1 MKPLVVTTICSA
13 LLIASDLTAQSSNPR
28 RPLWGDLTPGPYAVG
43 FKVTYRLDRSRTWDP
58 TPDSLAEGESAR
70 PIRVSV
76 WYPAKPPRGA
86 HPMPYRAY
94 LMQTAPNRFFGR
106 LNALIERADV
116 MPMRDVIF
124 RGSHSLFQQFLALP
138 TAAFANAPA
147 AAGRF
152 PVIGYSAG
160 YNNRSHDNSV
170 LAEYLASHGFIVVTV
185 PQLGTS
191 ATRLTLRINPVDLE
205 TQTRD
210 LEFAIGEALAGSNAA
225 PRKLGVMGYSM
236 GGLVALLLAARN
248 PNVDAMAGLD
258 PSIRAP
264 RFVELVTRAPQ
275 FEPRNIRAP
284 LLSLQSGNPSE
295 ATAQD
300 TTVVHALW
308 FADRY
313 VAQVGN
319 AAHGDFSDFA
329 VYADL
334 FDLDVQG
341 RTAAEARQSHAAVS
355 KAVLGFFQATLRGDS
370 TAFST
375 VLRSSPLLRM
385 RFSPRLDAPSERDFA
400 IMVVR
405 HGYEHARA
413 ALEAAMAHRDPGV
426 DPIDQPTLNRLGYG
440 LLEQGNAA
448 AAVGVFRLNIAA
460 HPKPA
465 DAYDSLTDG
474 LLGARD
480 TTGAVAAYQQ
490 LLGVL
495 DADSTL
501 SADAREEFRRNTQ
514 SRLQQ
519 LGR

>member
-1 MKPLVVTTICSA
+1 MKTTVALFSGMVLSSLLVGQTTR
-13 LLIASDLTAQSSNPR
+13 TTQSSNSQ
-28 RPLWGDLTPGPYAVG
+28 RPLWGELTPGPYAVG

-58 TPDSLAEGESAR
+58 TPDSIAQGESAR
-70 PIRVSV
+70 PIRVSI
-76 WYPAKPPRGA
+76 WYPAKPARAARPI
-86 HPMPYRAY
+86 PYRAY
-94 LMQTAPNRFFGR
+94 LMQTPPNRYFGR
-106 LNALIERADV
+106 LNSMIERADV

-124 RGSHSLFQQFLALP
+124 RGSDSLFQRFLALP

-147 AAGRF
+147 AVGRF

-170 LAEYLASHGFIVVTV
+170 LAEYLASYGFIVVTV

-210 LEFAIGEALAGSNAA
+210 LEFAIGEVLDGSNAA
-225 PRKLGVMGYSM
+225 PRRLGVMGYSM
-236 GGLVALLLAARN
+236 GGVVALLLAARN
-248 PNVDAMAGLD
+248 PNVDAIAGLD
-258 PSIRAP
+258 PSIRAS

-275 FEPRNIRAP
+275 FEPRNIRAA

-300 TTVVHALW
+300 TTVVHALR

-370 TAFST
+370 AAFST
-375 VLRSSPLLRM
+375 VLRSSPLVRM
-385 RFSPRLDAPSERDFA
+385 RFSPRVDAPSERDFA
-400 IMVVR
+400 
-405 HGYEHARA
+405 
-413 ALEAAMAHRDPGV
+413 
-426 DPIDQPTLNRLGYG
+426 
-440 LLEQGNAA
+440 
-448 AAVGVFRLNIAA
+448 
-460 HPKPA
+460 
-465 DAYDSLTDG
+465 
-474 LLGARD
+474 
-480 TTGAVAAYQQ
+480 
-490 LLGVL
+490 
-495 DADSTL
+495 
-501 SADAREEFRRNTQ
+501 
-514 SRLQQ
+514 
-519 LGR
+519 

>member
-1 MKPLVVTTICSA
+1 
-13 LLIASDLTAQSSNPR
+13 
-28 RPLWGDLTPGPYAVG
+28 
-43 FKVTYRLDRSRTWDP
+43 
-58 TPDSLAEGESAR
+58 
-70 PIRVSV
+70 
-76 WYPAKPPRGA
+76 
-86 HPMPYRAY
+86 
-94 LMQTAPNRFFGR
+94 
-106 LNALIERADV
+106 
-116 MPMRDVIF
+116 
-124 RGSHSLFQQFLALP
+124 LP
-138 TAAFANAPA
+138 TAAFANAPPLA

-152 PVIGYSAG
+152 PVVGYSAG

-205 TQTRD
+205 TQARD
-210 LEFAIGEALAGSNAA
+210 LEFAIGEVLAGENAA

-236 GGLVALLLAARN
+236 GGVVALLLAARN
-248 PNVDAMAGLD
+248 PNVDAIVGLD

-284 LLSLQSGNPSE
+284 LLSLQSGNASE
-295 ATAQD
+295 ASAQD
-300 TTVVHALW
+300 TTVVHALR

-334 FDLDVQG
+334 FALDVQG

-355 KAVLGFFQATLRGDS
+355 KAVLAFFQATLGGGGGD
-370 TAFST
+370 TAAFSA
-375 VLRSSPLLRM
+375 VVRSSPLLHM

-400 IMVVR
+400 FMVVR
-405 HGYEHARA
+405 RGYEHARA
-413 ALEAAMAHRDPGV
+413 ALQAAMARDSGV
-426 DPIDQPTLNRLGYG
+426 DVIDQPTLNRLGYG

-448 AAVGVFRLNIAA
+448 AAVGVFRLNIDA
-460 HPKPA
+460 HPKSA
-465 DAYDSLTDG
+465 DAYDSLADG

-490 LLGVL
+490 LLTL
-495 DADSTL
+495 LEADSTL

-519 LGR
+519 LGRAP